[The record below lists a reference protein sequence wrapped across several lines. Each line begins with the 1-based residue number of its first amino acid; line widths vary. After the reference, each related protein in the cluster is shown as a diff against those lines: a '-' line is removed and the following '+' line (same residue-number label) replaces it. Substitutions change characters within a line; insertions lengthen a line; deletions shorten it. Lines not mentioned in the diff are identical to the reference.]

1 MTTEQILLAQ
11 ESRIAEFFL
20 AGEAELDRLEQDA
33 LRAHHT
39 AQVEYLVEAGR
50 EDDIIEHLDMERW
63 FRELD
68 PDVADY
74 ITEFDY

>member
-11 ESRIAEFFL
+11 ESRIAELFL

-39 AQVEYLVEAGR
+39 AQVEACVEIDS
-50 EDDIIEHLDMERW
+50 EDEHLEHIDGERW
-63 FRELD
+63 WASLD
-68 PDVADY
+68 PDLQYYYGDIDY
-74 ITEFDY
+74 